1 MKNKLSVLKIIFI
14 IWLLLY
20 PTLSF
25 SEPFVVL
32 EYRGHSAK
40 EQIETDNVFLN
51 DLNYSSKHIV
61 LKNETLSDIMLNYYG
76 TKSFNNNILS
86 LAIVHFNKNAF
97 VRNNPNYL
105 YSGKKLYLP
114 SINEIRNLII
124 KKNKKIDSK
133 KKYNSPNSSQ
143 IYFFGGWSLLKKLF
157 YYVLTILIIS
167 TISKQTIAITGK
179 EVSEKIS
186 TWLLTQ
192 GIEGKPL
199 FSKTIVFKDC
209 GSDIQINKAYN
220 NYKTL
225 NVKCLEKNGFNLFVR
240 IKLNKPVKDT
250 KKNKIIS
257 KATNRNTKMI
267 SSKELKKNKTFH
279 TVKLKR
285 SLEKNDIIKIE
296 DLDLI
301 ITSKPSEKS
310 FFNNKEDLVGRKLKK
325 NLKVDQL
332 LHPRHLY
339 ERFEVNIGD
348 FLSIVSQMG
357 NASVA
362 VAGEAEDSGNLG
374 DIIKVKNLRSGKVIK
389 GYVNKNKIIRV
400 FR

>member
-1 MKNKLSVLKIIFI
+1 MKNKLSALKIIFI

-51 DLNYSSKHIV
+51 DLNHSSKHIV

-250 KKNKIIS
+250 KKKKIIS

-267 SSKELKKNKTFH
+267 SRKGLKKNKTFH

-362 VAGEAEDSGNLG
+362 VAGEAKDSGNLG

>member
-1 MKNKLSVLKIIFI
+1 MKNKLSALKIIFI

-51 DLNYSSKHIV
+51 DLNHSSKHIV

-240 IKLNKPVKDT
+240 IKVNKPVKDT

-267 SSKELKKNKTFH
+267 SRKELKKNKTFH

>member
-1 MKNKLSVLKIIFI
+1 MKNKLSALKIIFI

-61 LKNETLSDIMLNYYG
+61 LKNETLSDIMLDYYG

-124 KKNKKIDSK
+124 KKKKKIDSK
-133 KKYNSPNSSQ
+133 RKYNSPNSSQ

-250 KKNKIIS
+250 KKKKIIS

-267 SSKELKKNKTFH
+267 SRKELKKNKTFH